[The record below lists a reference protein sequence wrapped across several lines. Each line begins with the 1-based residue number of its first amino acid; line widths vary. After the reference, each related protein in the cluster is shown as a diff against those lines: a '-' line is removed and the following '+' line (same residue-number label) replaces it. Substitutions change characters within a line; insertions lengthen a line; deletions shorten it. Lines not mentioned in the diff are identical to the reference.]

1 MAFPFPA
8 IVGPVCQNDNIV
20 SFKMIGSNPHNREAG
35 YIDGLVQDCSNSSTL
50 EMDIVMFYTK
60 PSI

>member
-8 IVGPVCQNDNIV
+8 IVGPGCQNDKIV

-35 YIDGLVQDCSNSSTL
+35 YIDGLVQDSSTL